1 MRHAFF
7 YHGAFETNFP
17 TLRTNSSTFKSTD
30 GKDVELPAPP
40 SDVDGARVG
49 YMEKPGKHFF
59 GVRVTDR
66 NADVVLENPV
76 FIEPEQHMGVG
87 KRFGAQPTVVGD
99 EPMLVFLQEAAAKNP
114 AQSHAL
120 HAVINRIRHG

>member
-7 YHGAFETNFP
+7 YHGAFEANFS
-17 TLRTNSSTFKSTD
+17 TLRPNSTTFKSSD

-40 SDVDGARVG
+40 ADVDGARVG

-59 GVRVTDR
+59 GVRVMHRDS
-66 NADVVLENPV
+66 DIILENPIL
-76 FIEPEQHMGVG
+76 IEPERHMGLG
-87 KRFGAQPTVVGD
+87 KRFGAQPTIVGD
-99 EPMLVFLQEAAAKNP
+99 EPMLAFLQEAAAKNA

-120 HAVINRIRHG
+120 HAVINRIRRG